1 MIQESLQRTP
11 TSMGLMLERWGLVEC
26 RFRLRGFKII
36 IRGGLIFHVVVGVE
50 NDSIRIRKIWKVVL

>member
-1 MIQESLQRTP
+1 
-11 TSMGLMLERWGLVEC
+11 MGLVLERWGLVEC
-26 RFRLRGFKII
+26 RLRGFKII